1 MNRMKTKTSIIL
13 ALVFV
18 LTMVDAQTLRG
29 KAILSGMW
37 QGQEIEYLDSYIIVG
52 LEPDSSRSSG
62 YNLFNQQSLTVVQ
75 DFDRLNI
82 ALLETTS
89 GFDIFEIISSLQN
102 SPNIA
107 FAEPNMLGYVAEM
120 INDPYYLGT
129 SPAEYPHQW
138 SYKNTGQNPPSGTV
152 DADINADEAWSLETG
167 ANDVLIAVLDTG
179 IPLDVDTGELNH
191 PDLDDPNRY
200 ILGPDFI
207 DSQPDG
213 DGVRD
218 CSGHGTHVTGT
229 IAAET
234 NNGIGIAGI
243 CQNCKIL
250 TIQVFDSNNMTDPI
264 SLINGVYAAV
274 DYGAT
279 IINFSG
285 GFTTHVSAV
294 ESAVKYA
301 NSQGIT
307 QIYSAGNDS
316 YRGVR
321 CPARH
326 AHVSYNEE
334 YENYPNGY
342 PTIISVAATDH
353 HDEQT
358 SYSSYSS
365 EYIHVTLAAP
375 GGYGGFNDDTKDIF
389 STSPGYSCDTEFP
402 NEDIL
407 QSYAY
412 KYGTSMAAPHVS
424 GTAGLMLSANPDLTA
439 IQIREILQF
448 TAVDVNASSNLG
460 NDRYLG
466 YGRIDAYEA
475 VKVAKIMADNNLTM
489 LLTGIVFGEIT
500 EGVLL
505 YGDVTIPEDIEVN
518 MNVNIMVY
526 NSNLSIIGS
535 ENNPII
541 ITGDSWEGIKITNSH
556 ILLNYVNITGSNL
569 YGICLDGNTSGWIKN
584 CNINDN
590 NIGIELHSIDNTF
603 LLSDNNIFEN
613 QLIGVLIYNSSL
625 NIINNDIYSNSFIGI
640 TFLGGSNPK
649 LNSNH
654 IYLNGLINGD
664 VSSGVYILGSS
675 PTFIDKINE
684 TLLLDYPVN
693 NEIYLNSIGI
703 KSSWMSTPNLGVYS
717 ERLMPNGNWVNGGFN
732 HIYDNNLPIER
743 FHNDE
748 LDETYTP
755 FVFAEVN
762 YWFSDLEDEREPSIL
777 HDAPGYYTSPTAP
790 SVIEF
795 DRQADSPTVLRDGLI
810 KEQDEEY
817 TEARVLFDEY
827 LNDEPV
833 FDGIKTALGGI
844 HRTYENEDN
853 LSDLATTLENYSEST
868 NEALSTTARTHL
880 ISVYKKLGL
889 DEEAIAMA
897 ESLIADY
904 VDTELE
910 PYYILE
916 LTLLLEETD
925 GSILGRT
932 DNTNIESRIQRVYTN
947 YADSEPAELLRLLF
961 GSDNAIQQQGVI
973 PETFALHH
981 AYPNPFNPMTNIM
994 YDISEESSVSIT
1006 IYDLSGRKIETLVN
1020 KTIQPGQY
1028 NVTWDAKGYASG
1040 VYFVKLHA
1048 NEFIQIQ
1055 KLMLVK

>member
-1 MNRMKTKTSIIL
+1 MAIIL
-13 ALVFV
+13 NNSIYNNG
-18 LTMVDAQTLRG
+18 LTSESSYA
-29 KAILSGMW
+29 SG
-37 QGQEIEYLDSYIIVG
+37 
-52 LEPDSSRSSG
+52 
-62 YNLFNQQSLTVVQ
+62 
-75 DFDRLNI
+75 
-82 ALLETTS
+82 
-89 GFDIFEIISSLQN
+89 
-102 SPNIA
+102 
-107 FAEPNMLGYVAEM
+107 
-120 INDPYYLGT
+120 
-129 SPAEYPHQW
+129 
-138 SYKNTGQNPPSGTV
+138 
-152 DADINADEAWSLETG
+152 
-167 ANDVLIAVLDTG
+167 VLIAHSS
-179 IPLDVDTGELNH
+179 NA
-191 PDLDDPNRY
+191 
-200 ILGPDFI
+200 FI
-207 DSQPDG
+207 
-213 DGVRD
+213 
-218 CSGHGTHVTGT
+218 
-229 IAAET
+229 E
-234 NNGIGIAGI
+234 NNIIWSNKIGI
-243 CQNCKIL
+243 
-250 TIQVFDSNNMTDPI
+250 
-264 SLINGVYAAV
+264 
-274 DYGAT
+274 
-279 IINFSG
+279 
-285 GFTTHVSAV
+285 
-294 ESAVKYA
+294 
-301 NSQGIT
+301 
-307 QIYSAGNDS
+307 
-316 YRGVR
+316 
-321 CPARH
+321 
-326 AHVSYNEE
+326 
-334 YENYPNGY
+334 
-342 PTIISVAATDH
+342 
-353 HDEQT
+353 
-358 SYSSYSS
+358 
-365 EYIHVTLAAP
+365 
-375 GGYGGFNDDTKDIF
+375 
-389 STSPGYSCDTEFP
+389 
-402 NEDIL
+402 
-407 QSYAY
+407 
-412 KYGTSMAAPHVS
+412 
-424 GTAGLMLSANPDLTA
+424 
-439 IQIREILQF
+439 
-448 TAVDVNASSNLG
+448 
-460 NDRYLG
+460 
-466 YGRIDAYEA
+466 
-475 VKVAKIMADNNLTM
+475 
-489 LLTGIVFGEIT
+489 
-500 EGVLL
+500 
-505 YGDVTIPEDIEVN
+505 
-518 MNVNIMVY
+518 
-526 NSNLSIIGS
+526 
-535 ENNPII
+535 
-541 ITGDSWEGIKITNSH
+541 
-556 ILLNYVNITGSNL
+556 
-569 YGICLDGNTSGWIKN
+569 
-584 CNINDN
+584 
-590 NIGIELHSIDNTF
+590 
-603 LLSDNNIFEN
+603 LLSS
-613 QLIGVLIYNSSL
+613 V
-625 NIINNDIYSNSFIGI
+625 
-640 TFLGGSNPK
+640 
-649 LNSNH
+649 SNH
-654 IYLNGLINGD
+654 IQITDNQISNNIQIGIRINSSSPSIRNNQIYENDETGVMLLSGSNARFKNNSIWRNGHNSQT
-664 VSSGVYILGSS
+664 SSSAGIYILDSS
-675 PTFIDKINE
+675 PIFTDIVNE

-693 NEIYLNSIGI
+693 NEIYSNSIGI
-703 KSSWMSTPNLGVYS
+703 KTSWMSTPNLGVYS
-717 ERLMPNGNWVNGGFN
+717 ERLMPNGNMVKGGFN
-732 HIYDNNLPIER
+732 HIYENDLPIER